1 MRPDND
7 ADIQES
13 TQIDDVIKDDF
24 AIALHAIEEMNR

>member
-7 ADIQES
+7 TDIQKS